1 MEVRNAL
8 FSRNSSRRRRRPD
21 CATTPLRARDP
32 AGRPGTRAMFST
44 RRRRRALVLVGIG
57 YVGVPVAHVP
67 RVESFNGSTFPPHSG
82 PLWGRS
88 HVTDAR
94 VDFSALSR
102 DAHASSPSITPLDAR
117 AARARRWR
125 TARASRTSPASR
137 RRTRGGMPS
146 RNRKRPPPRGRVRSE
161 RPSRRSRS
169 PGRRHPRD
177 RRRALRRRRHRARPT
192 TGNRARR
199 RIGCRRRDARSSAAP
214 KSRRRRRRRR
224 TTTKSRPPLLNPTRN
239 RNDDQRQ
246 GTIHKPP

>member
-1 MEVRNAL
+1 MTSHHLPRNSPMEVRNAL

-67 RVESFNGSTFPPHSG
+67 RVESFNGSTFPPPPSG

-117 AARARRWR
+117 AARARRWL

-137 RRTRGGMPS
+137 RTRRGMPS
-146 RNRKRPPPRGRVRSE
+146 RKWPPPTGRRRSKRRSGGRRGRA
-161 RPSRRSRS
+161 PD
-169 PGRRHPRD
+169 RD
-177 RRRALRRRRHRARPT
+177 RL
-192 TGNRARR
+192 
-199 RIGCRRRDARSSAAP
+199 
-214 KSRRRRRRRR
+214 
-224 TTTKSRPPLLNPTRN
+224 
-239 RNDDQRQ
+239 
-246 GTIHKPP
+246 